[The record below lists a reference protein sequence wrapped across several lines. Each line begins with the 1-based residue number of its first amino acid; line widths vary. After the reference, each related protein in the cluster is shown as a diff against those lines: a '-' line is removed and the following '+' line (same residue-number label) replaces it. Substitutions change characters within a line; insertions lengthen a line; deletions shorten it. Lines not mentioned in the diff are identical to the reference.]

1 MEFLFLL
8 LIIFIL
14 LSIPVFVYFLE
25 PNHPLRIR
33 VFNSLENV
41 KSRTQSTWAKLIRFF
56 QQTVITIKLGKL
68 FGLVV
73 VPSEK
78 AWIVDRFGSDRQL
91 DEGIQ
96 SFNPLLDKLEAEVDL
111 KEFSVDPEAQEI
123 MTKDNINLTVDMKG
137 TARVIDPMKAIKNVD
152 DFKVELEA
160 LVVTSTFSKLS
171 QLKFTEIQERA
182 ETLPDEIKILM
193 EKDCKERWGIE
204 IHQVKFESIKP
215 PADIVEAM
223 GKEIIAEREKNA
235 AIRKAEGQKEAERLR
250 AESERVLIEER
261 AEAMHKVVQE
271 LKLVLTNTSD
281 EELMKFI
288 TSNSYIESM
297 KSLSQSN
304 NSKFVLYP
312 SDVQQP
318 VDKVMNAEYLS
329 QAIKRNKE

>member
-14 LSIPVFVYFLE
+14 LSVPVFVYFLE
-25 PNHPLRIR
+25 PSHPLRIR
-33 VFNSLENV
+33 VFKSLDSF
-41 KSRTQSTWAKLIRFF
+41 KSRTQSTWSKLVRFF

-78 AWIVDRFGSDRQL
+78 AWVVDRFGSDRQL
-91 DEGIQ
+91 NEGIQ

-193 EKDCKERWGIE
+193 EKDCKQRWGIE

-215 PADIVEAM
+215 PPDIVEAM

-235 AIRKAEGQKEAERLR
+235 AIREAEGKKEAERLR

-271 LKLVLTNTSD
+271 LKLVLTKTSD

-329 QAIKRNKE
+329 QAIKRTKE

>member
-14 LSIPVFVYFLE
+14 LSIPIFIYFLE
-25 PNHPLRIR
+25 PTHPLRVR
-33 VFNSLENV
+33 VLEGLGSF
-41 KSRTQSTWAKLIRFF
+41 KSGWSKVLTFF
-56 QQTVITIKLGKL
+56 QQFIITLKLGKL

-78 AWIVDRFGSDRQL
+78 AWVVDRFGTDRQL

-111 KEFSVDPEAQEI
+111 KEFSVDPAAQEI

-171 QLKFTEIQERA
+171 QLKFTDIQERA
-182 ETLPDEIKILM
+182 GELPDEIKILM

-215 PADIVEAM
+215 PPDIVEAM

-235 AIRKAEGQKEAERLR
+235 AIREAEGRKESERLR

-261 AEAMHKVVQE
+261 AAAMHNVVEQ
-271 LKLVLTNTSD
+271 LKGVLQKTSD

-297 KSLSQSN
+297 KSLSQSS

-312 SDVQQP
+312 SDVHQP
-318 VDKVMNAEYLS
+318 IDKVMNAEYLS
-329 QAIKRNKE
+329 KTTK